1 MLYRSNLKIEL
12 REFVFSNRISPAA
25 AVAIINILCIFKQ
38 NIASCCRVPL
48 YRLPLPCVLHRLLL
62 LLSSSL
68 LFADPTTFGE

>member
-1 MLYRSNLKIEL
+1 MLYCSNLKIEL
-12 REFVFSNRISPAA
+12 REFVFSNRISPAP

-38 NIASCCRVPL
+38 NIASCCVPL
-48 YRLPLPCVLHRLLL
+48 HRLPLPCALHHLLL